1 MSNEEG
7 KGKRKQRLAEGI
19 EIIMDEA
26 KTAASEALSGAEAI
40 GGTLRDRL
48 KGALSARENVVMVRL
63 NSESLLRLD
72 DLVEAAI
79 VNSRSE
85 AAAFL
90 IGEGVKARSE
100 LFGRISEKT
109 EEIRKVKRELH
120 ELLADE
126 RLEASDTPEDKD

>member
-1 MSNEEG
+1 MSDQEG
-7 KGKRKQRLAEGI
+7 KGRRKQRLAEGI

-26 KTAASEALSGAEAI
+26 KTTANEALSGAEAI

-72 DLVEAAI
+72 DLVEAGI

-90 IGEGVKARSE
+90 IGEGIKARSE
-100 LFGRISEKT
+100 LFGRISKKT
-109 EEIRKVKRELH
+109 DEIRRVKRELH
-120 ELLADE
+120 DLLAGE
-126 RLEASDTPEDKD
+126 RLEPPETSEDKG